1 MLMTGLSGNEIYCL
15 AQKGFGPGNIV
26 VGNSVH
32 SLGVVRG
39 FTSGLKTLSGGEV
52 GSITQL
58 IVDGRH
64 AAIARLEA
72 EAKEEDARGLTG
84 VSSDLRN
91 ISNLMEFLAVGSAVK
106 SAEHTGPFFSTACS
120 GQDLY
125 CQIDAGYEPRHFVIG
140 NVAYALGIGRGLMGG
155 LKIMARRGEV
165 KEFSNMYN
173 HTRHLALERL
183 EAEAAERGCNA
194 VVDIITKIMPFGSG
208 VREMLMV
215 GTGSYN
221 EALGKPKTPF
231 TSELTGEELWNLTQ
245 LGYAPLRLVLGTSV
259 YALGFAGG
267 VGAKRSSEALGRGEI
282 DEVTRLVYDARENC
296 LDHIRIEAEDLKADG
311 VIGIKVFIHEIG
323 SGLVEVMAI
332 GTAIRSHS
340 SVGTHSDQL
349 IPQAIIRDR
358 DTFFE
363 QAPLMPRDACSLTRN
378 SSNVRPG
385 CFLLQG
391 SRRIGSTD
399 SRPAHQDMSRV
410 ESSPPR
416 IRLPPPPVSVLF
428 LRFGLNTGRTIHPW
442 CST

>member
-1 MLMTGLSGNEIYCL
+1 MLMSGLSGNEIYCL

-26 VGNSVH
+26 VGNSVY
-32 SLGVVRG
+32 SLGLVRG
-39 FTSGLKTLSGGEV
+39 ITSGLKTLSGGEI

-64 AAIARLEA
+64 AAIGRLEA
-72 EAKEEDARGLTG
+72 EAKEESASGLTG
-84 VSSDLRN
+84 VTSDLRN

-106 SAEHTGPFFSTACS
+106 STEHSGPFFSTACS

-125 CQIDAGYEPRHFVIG
+125 CQIDAGYQPRHFVIG
-140 NVAYALGIGRGLMGG
+140 NVAYALGIGRGLLGS
-155 LKIMARRGEV
+155 LKVMARRGEV

-173 HTRHLALERL
+173 HTRHLALERI

-194 VVDIITKIMPFGSG
+194 VVDIITKIIPFGPG

-215 GTGSYN
+215 GTGSFN
-221 EALGKPKTPF
+221 EALGHPKTPY

-245 LGYAPLRLVLGTSV
+245 LGYAPLRLLLGTSV

-267 VGAKRSSEALGRGEI
+267 VSSFFQSFSRGEI
-282 DEVTRLVYDARENC
+282 NQVTRLVYDARENC
-296 LDHIRIEAEDLKADG
+296 LDHIRIEAEELKADG

-332 GTAIRSHS
+332 GTAIRKHPGVS
-340 SVGTHSDQL
+340 TTSDQL

-363 QAPLMPRDACSLTRN
+363 QAPII
-378 SSNVRPG
+378 PG
-385 CFLLQG
+385 AAQTQKLDR
-391 SRRIGSTD
+391 S
-399 SRPAHQDMSRV
+399 
-410 ESSPPR
+410 
-416 IRLPPPPVSVLF
+416 
-428 LRFGLNTGRTIHPW
+428 
-442 CST
+442 